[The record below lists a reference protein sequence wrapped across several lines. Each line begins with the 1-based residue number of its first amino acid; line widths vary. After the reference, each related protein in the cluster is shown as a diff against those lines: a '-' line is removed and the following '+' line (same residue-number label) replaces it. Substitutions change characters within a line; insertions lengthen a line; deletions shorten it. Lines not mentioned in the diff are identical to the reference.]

1 MTYIFDKNQ
10 LQQKLEEKGAVL
22 PCHRCGHQSFAI
34 MPGVSRIQ
42 LDDSFDPRTFSMGG
56 GKQMPVAYIVCNNCS
71 AITMHAIGGLGLVN
85 FTKNEKKD

>member
-10 LQQKLEEKGAVL
+10 LQQKIEEKGAVL
-22 PCHRCGHQSFAI
+22 PCHRCGHNSFAI

-42 LDDSFDPRTFSMGG
+42 LDDSFDPGTFSIGG

-85 FTKNEKKD
+85 FTKNDEKD